1 MKVLGIIG
9 SPRKGGNTDMLV
21 SEVLKGASRSV
32 LLNVPTIE
40 KIYLDDFQLFPCK
53 ACGKC
58 KTTGVCVQPDDFN
71 LILEKIKEA
80 SAVVL
85 GSPVY
90 CKTVTAQTKILID
103 KIDSSQIIVSS
114 TSDGKTK
121 FSRRIRNNK
130 KGVIICIG
138 DLSGLNT
145 VKQSAEVMR
154 CLFRDLSIEVVDEIL
169 ANNIGEKGDVLKN
182 KPILQQAFISGTK
195 LN

>member
-9 SPRKGGNTDMLV
+9 SPRKGGNTDILV
-21 SEVLKGASRSV
+21 SEVLKGAVSKGAQQ
-32 LLNVPTIE
+32 E
-40 KIYLDDFQLFPCK
+40 KIYLDDFQMFPCK
-53 ACGKC
+53 TCGKC
-58 KTTGVCVQPDDFN
+58 KTTGICIQPDDFN

-80 SAVVL
+80 SAIVL

-121 FSRRIRNNK
+121 FSRRIRTNK

-145 VKQSAEVMR
+145 VKQSAGVMR
-154 CLFRDLSIEVVDEIL
+154 CLFRDLSIEVIDEIL
-169 ANNIGEKGDVLKN
+169 ANKLSEKGDALKN
-182 KPILQQAFISGTK
+182 KPILQQAFIAGTK
-195 LN
+195 LR